1 MDIHLSGLLSQHQ
14 RKRTIIVKGGSDK
27 GKAVEKLWN
36 LLIGYIIPHSKR
48 GGKPKKYYAYTIKRT
63 MDEQKAVT
71 VFHM

>member
-1 MDIHLSGLLSQHQ
+1 MD
-14 RKRTIIVKGGSDK
+14 RDTTIIVKGGRDK

-36 LLIGYIIPHSKR
+36 LLIVYIIPHSKR
-48 GGKPKKYYAYTIKRT
+48 GGKLKKYYTYTIKRTT